1 MRTKQQIEQ
10 TIKKSNLFFYFFAG
24 TGSLAAL
31 LGIIMANTIS
41 LSVMFYALAIIAYTT
56 KSHNALLL
64 EMKRMSGEE
73 E

>member
-24 TGSLAAL
+24 TGSMAAL

-41 LSVMFYALAIIAYTT
+41 LTVMFYGLAIIAFTT
-56 KSHNALLL
+56 TTHNKLLL
-64 EMKRMSGEE
+64 EMKRMSNEE
-73 E
+73 